1 MKTSNPDVLEFR
13 INSDGMWVAVDTIG
27 KISINVLADK
37 VKVYHERLECFP
49 DLIDVLDYIE
59 TLTEKQIEL
68 VTEDNNV

>member
-1 MKTSNPDVLEFR
+1 MA
-13 INSDGMWVAVDTIG
+13 IDTIG

-49 DLIDVLDYIE
+49 DLIDVLEYIE